1 MFLVSLI
8 PITRTDEV
16 ISTSF
21 TVRPGESFD
30 PYDEGTYYH
39 TRVLA
44 KSILNIH
51 INVEGVGL
59 HILAS
64 GQNVHGL
71 KDVRVEGR
79 ETYTIAP
86 ANDQYSFTFTNKGI
100 KDCVVEFVLTEVW
113 TGSLSPHIWV
123 LGYAGLLL
131 MVPIGIGIFA
141 YNYYA
146 NNREMV

>member
-21 TVRPGESFD
+21 TVRPGKSFD
-30 PYDEGTYYH
+30 PDDEGTYYH

-44 KSILNIH
+44 KSILNIY

-59 HILAS
+59 HISAS

-71 KDVRVEGR
+71 EDVLVEGR
-79 ETYTIAP
+79 
-86 ANDQYSFTFTNKGI
+86 
-100 KDCVVEFVLTEVW
+100 
-113 TGSLSPHIWV
+113 
-123 LGYAGLLL
+123 
-131 MVPIGIGIFA
+131 
-141 YNYYA
+141 
-146 NNREMV
+146 